1 MNSLTDFKPITIAD
15 LLKPNNLFLT
25 ASDRIKLYVHNQLL
39 DFLKENKIPE
49 KRWLK
54 RGVIQRLPQELGGQ
68 SYVFYY
74 KTWRRELKRKITV
87 NYNIIINFGTF
98 KWLLDMAVYVV
109 YHETMG
115 TDFSEE
121 EK

>member
-54 RGVIQRLPQELGGQ
+54 RGVIQSLPQELGGQ

-87 NYNIIINFGTF
+87 DYNIIIN
-98 KWLLDMAVYVV
+98 
-109 YHETMG
+109 
-115 TDFSEE
+115 
-121 EK
+121 

>member
-1 MNSLTDFKPITIAD
+1 MNELTKIEPVTIAD

-54 RGVIQRLPQELGGQ
+54 RGVIQSLPPEIGCQ
-68 SYVFYY
+68 SYILYY
-74 KTWRRELKRKITV
+74 KNWRMEVRRKV
-87 NYNIIINFGTF
+87 SVGYRFII
-98 KWLLDMAVYVV
+98 
-109 YHETMG
+109 E
-115 TDFSEE
+115 
-121 EK
+121 

>member
-1 MNSLTDFKPITIAD
+1 MNRLTKIKPITIAD
-15 LLKPNNLFLT
+15 LFKPTDLFLT

-54 RGVIQRLPQELGGQ
+54 RGIIQSLPPDLEGQ
-68 SYVFYY
+68 SYIFYY

-87 NYNIIINFGTF
+87 NYIIIN
-98 KWLLDMAVYVV
+98 
-109 YHETMG
+109 
-115 TDFSEE
+115 
-121 EK
+121 

>member
-1 MNSLTDFKPITIAD
+1 MNSLTKIVPVTIAD

-54 RGVIQRLPQELGGQ
+54 RGVIQSLPPEIGGQ
-68 SYVFYY
+68 SYIF
-74 KTWRRELKRKITV
+74 
-87 NYNIIINFGTF
+87 
-98 KWLLDMAVYVV
+98 LL
-109 YHETMG
+109 
-115 TDFSEE
+115 
-121 EK
+121 

>member
-15 LLKPNNLFLT
+15 LFKPNDLFLT

-54 RGVIQRLPQELGGQ
+54 RGVIQSLSPELGSQ
-68 SYVFYY
+68 SYILYY
-74 KTWRRELKRKITV
+74 KTWRRELKRKITIQ
-87 NYNIIINFGTF
+87 YN
-98 KWLLDMAVYVV
+98 MVV
-109 YHETMG
+109 
-115 TDFSEE
+115 
-121 EK
+121 

>member
-1 MNSLTDFKPITIAD
+1 MNKLTKIEPVTIAE

-54 RGVIQRLPQELGGQ
+54 RGIIQSLPPDLEGQ
-68 SYVFYY
+68 SYILYY
-74 KTWRRELKRKITV
+74 KTWRRELKQKIKIEY
-87 NYNIIINFGTF
+87 NYIIN
-98 KWLLDMAVYVV
+98 
-109 YHETMG
+109 
-115 TDFSEE
+115 
-121 EK
+121 

>member
-1 MNSLTDFKPITIAD
+1 MNKLTKIEPVTIAD

-87 NYNIIINFGTF
+87 DYNIIIN
-98 KWLLDMAVYVV
+98 
-109 YHETMG
+109 
-115 TDFSEE
+115 
-121 EK
+121 